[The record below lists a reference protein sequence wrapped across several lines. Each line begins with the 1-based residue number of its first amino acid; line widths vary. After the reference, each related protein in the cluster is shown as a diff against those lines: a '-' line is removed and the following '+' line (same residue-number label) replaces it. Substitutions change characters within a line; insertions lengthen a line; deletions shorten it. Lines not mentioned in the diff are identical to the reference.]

1 MQNIF
6 LNQILNANE
15 DEYRQV
21 LYEKHHKKEFS
32 GVCLVC
38 EKRVQN
44 GTAYYSRN
52 RIPKNI

>member
-1 MQNIF
+1 MF

-52 RIPKNI
+52 RIPKYI